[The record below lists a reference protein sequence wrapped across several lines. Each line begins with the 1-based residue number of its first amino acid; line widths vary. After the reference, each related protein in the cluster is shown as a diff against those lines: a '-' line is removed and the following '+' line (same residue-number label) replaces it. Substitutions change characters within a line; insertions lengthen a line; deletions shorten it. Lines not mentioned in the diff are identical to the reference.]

1 MGSIQ
6 MLGIAQGFLAYEL
19 TGSNKIL
26 GILSASSAFPMLLF
40 SPIGGAIA
48 DRVERRKILQLG
60 QAISA
65 CMTLGMGLL
74 VLTGTVTWY
83 YLIGV
88 GFIQTSLWAFIAPA
102 RQSLV
107 PMLVPKELL
116 SNAMGISGAGMSL
129 GGLVAPALG
138 GMIYS
143 ILGPAGVYL
152 TISAIGFGALTI
164 ITSLPSIP
172 GKPIAE
178 RKPIFGEIR
187 AGIVYVYGNKV
198 VRTLLFSIL
207 SISML
212 SAPLFA
218 LMPALIVD
226 AYGRES
232 AAFGI
237 MISIGGIGSLLGAL
251 SIAYLGIWRR
261 GLLYLT
267 CGLVCAITMLA
278 ISASPWFYLSV
289 AAMMF
294 MGLGSGTEWSLK
306 QAIGMGNTADAYR
319 GRVMSIFMLAYG
331 LTPLS
336 TLPAGVIADIIGT
349 QTTVGIFGGLLLI
362 IAVCLLATQKQFRQ
376 LQ

>member
-1 MGSIQ
+1 MGSMQ

-19 TGSNKIL
+19 TGSAKVL
-26 GILSASSAFPMLLF
+26 GLVSASSALPMLLL
-40 SPIGGAIA
+40 SPVGGAIA
-48 DRVERRKILQLG
+48 DRVERRKILQIG

-65 CMTLGMGLL
+65 CMAFGMGIL

-107 PMLVPKELL
+107 PMLVPKKLL

-164 ITSLPSIP
+164 VTSLPSIP
-172 GKPIAE
+172 GKPIDE

-187 AGIVYVYGNKV
+187 AGIVYVYGNKI
-198 VRTLLFSIL
+198 VRTLIFSIL
-207 SISML
+207 AISML

-251 SIAYLGIWRR
+251 SIAYLGIWKR

-267 CGLVCAITMLA
+267 CGLACAVSMLA
-278 ISASPWFYLSV
+278 ISASPWFYMSV

-294 MGLGSGTEWSLK
+294 MGLGGGTEWSLK

-319 GRVMSIFMLAYG
+319 GRVMSTFMLVYG

-336 TLPAGVIADIIGT
+336 TLPAGIIADIIGT
-349 QTTVGIFGGLLLI
+349 QTTVGIFGGVLLI
-362 IAVCLLATQKQFRQ
+362 IAVCLLTTQKQFRQ